1 MSRGETSAA
10 PVRASFD
17 ELTAVGRR
25 YEGEGE
31 RVEERVVDEECTGAA
46 PCSSRECCA
55 AAIARGDDPCRDD
68 GSSMHVL
75 TTAPRPCFPDPKKED
90 DSGTGSNDSS
100 TS

>member
-1 MSRGETSAA
+1 MSRGETAAA

-31 RVEERVVDEECTGAA
+31 RVVDEECA
-46 PCSSRECCA
+46 PCGSREGCA

-75 TTAPRPCFPDPKKED
+75 TTAPRPCFPDPKEED